1 MRVCAHRLRAA
12 RIVARAA
19 TIVLAVA
26 VLPGPTWM
34 TPAVADTVHSAPA
47 LLNQAQDH
55 ASLYL
60 RVFGVTPPPYGH
72 VDLCQRDPG
81 ECDPGA
87 WEEVRRPGKGA
98 ALAELDRVNREVNA
112 EIKPVTDLEQ
122 YGVEDY
128 WTIPRSGRG
137 DCEDYALLKRH
148 RLIKAG
154 WPPSSLLMTVV
165 FDERKEGHAVLTAR
179 TTDGDLILDNK
190 TGTIKLWNQTPYA
203 YVMRSSYLDPHVWMS
218 LDPQRAVPTVPIP
231 VAGVRNARP

>member
-1 MRVCAHRLRAA
+1 MRAWKSGLLAA
-12 RIVARAA
+12 ASV
-19 TIVLAVA
+19 VVEM
-26 VLPGPTWM
+26 V
-34 TPAVADTVHSAPA
+34 APA
-47 LLNQAQDH
+47 MAADKTTAVPQTLNQAQDH
-55 ASLYL
+55 ASPYM

-72 VDLCQRDPG
+72 VDLCQRDPQQ
-81 ECDPGA
+81 CDPGV
-87 WEEVRRPGKGA
+87 WGDVRRSGKGA
-98 ALAELDRVNREVNA
+98 TLVELDRVNRQVNA
-112 EIKPVTDLEQ
+112 EIVPVTDMEQ

-190 TGTIKLWNQTPYA
+190 TSTIKLWNQTPYA